1 MSSTAAG
8 SKRSIT
14 TDMPHPKN
22 ARSDAPKEVQS
33 TIAQASAQ
41 HTLSM
46 HLSQKIGCACALP
59 DGLRNAPHQKE
70 NGLTAKT

>member
-1 MSSTAAG
+1 MTSTTAG
-8 SKRSIT
+8 SKRNIP
-14 TDMPHPKN
+14 TDMPQAKN
-22 ARSDAPKEVQS
+22 ARSDAPREVQS

-46 HLSQKIGCACALP
+46 HLSQNIGCACALP

-70 NGLTAKT
+70 IGLTAKI

>member
-1 MSSTAAG
+1 MTSTTAG

-14 TDMPHPKN
+14 TDMPHAKN
-22 ARSDAPKEVQS
+22 ARSDAPTEVHN

-41 HTLSM
+41 HTHSL

-70 NGLTAKT
+70 IGLTAKT